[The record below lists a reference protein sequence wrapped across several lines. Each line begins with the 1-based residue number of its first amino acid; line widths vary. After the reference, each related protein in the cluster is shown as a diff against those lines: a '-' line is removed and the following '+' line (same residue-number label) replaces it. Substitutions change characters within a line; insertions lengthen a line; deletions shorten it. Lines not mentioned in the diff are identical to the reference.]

1 MSESILTTLR
11 EEHRQSEH
19 LMDMIE
25 HCADVAEKK
34 ELYLQLKAELIL
46 HMKGEEQTLYAHLL
60 DDVGGEEAEE
70 LAQHADAEHQ
80 GVKSLLA
87 RLDNTG
93 IESPEWK
100 MLFQLLKE
108 TFQKHVK
115 EEESA
120 LFSEAKEDFS
130 KEELENF
137 GDEFEEVKS
146 HIDPDA

>member
-1 MSESILTTLR
+1 MSESILNTLR

-19 LMDMIE
+19 LMELIE
-25 HCADVAEKK
+25 RCEDVAQKK
-34 ELYLQLKAELIL
+34 ELYLQLKSELIL
-46 HMKGEEQTLYAHLL
+46 HMKGEEQTLYVHLM
-60 DDVGGEEAEE
+60 DDVGDAEAEK
-70 LAQHADAEHQ
+70 LAQQGDAEHQ
-80 GVKSLLA
+80 EVKDLLA

-100 MLFQLLKE
+100 MLFQLLKNNV
-108 TFQKHVK
+108 QKHVE

-137 GDEFEEVKS
+137 GDEFKEAKS
-146 HIDPDA
+146 HIDPEA